1 VERHPLPAALLHDL
15 RTPLNHIIGYSEL
28 VMEQA
33 EADGQT
39 DLLPHL
45 QKVRAA
51 GHHMVSL
58 LEQHFVSLPGRPTS
72 GAVAEESAPAAPG
85 PAPLSRVAPGAAA
98 SAAGR
103 GSLLIV
109 DDAAEDRDLLSRR
122 LAQHGYAVQTAEDG
136 PRALEMLGDGTFDLV
151 LLDIFMPEMDGYE
164 VLRRIREDERLRRIP
179 VIMISANMEV
189 DRVVQCLELGAED
202 YVSKPFDS
210 ALLRARIGGTL
221 ERKRARDRETYLLG
235 QLQADHR
242 RLKAL
247 QEGRPPQ
254 GLRGA
259 TPP

>member
-1 VERHPLPAALLHDL
+1 MERHPVPSALLHDL

-58 LEQHFVSLPGRPTS
+58 LDQHFVSIPGGPST
-72 GAVAEESAPAAPG
+72 GAGGHDAAPAARS
-85 PAPLSRVAPGAAA
+85 PAPMKRAAPAAAAATA

-109 DDAAEDRDLLSRR
+109 DDAAADRDLLSRR
-122 LAQHGYAVQTAEDG
+122 LAQLGYSVHAAENG
-136 PRALEMLGDGTFDLV
+136 PRALEMLGAGTFDLV

-179 VIMISANMEV
+179 VVMISANMEV
-189 DRVVQCLELGAED
+189 ERVVQCIELGAED
-202 YVSKPFDS
+202 YVSKPFDP
-210 ALLRARIGGTL
+210 ALLGARIGGTL
-221 ERKRARDRETYLLG
+221 ERKRARDRETYLLA
-235 QLQADHR
+235 QLHADQR

-247 QEGRPPQ
+247 EKEPSA
-254 GLRGA
+254 RGS
-259 TPP
+259 